1 MKFIYYF
8 PGRWLPRDPAFM
20 SGAVHARL
28 ARAAEAAGFAAV
40 ALDEHPIPS
49 ESWRRTPEGHDC
61 LDPFIGLAMIAGATE
76 RIRLLTYLAVVP
88 FRNPFFLAKEAA
100 TLDVMSDGRL
110 ILGLG
115 LGYLQAEF
123 KALGVDFAARRKLFD
138 EALEV
143 LHLAWS
149 GEPVSYV
156 GSQFHADGVTAQPR
170 PVQQPH
176 PPIWIGGNG
185 RAALRRAAASA
196 QGWMGHPLKREL
208 AKDRG
213 APPLESVDD
222 LRRYV
227 RRLRNY
233 AAESGRSDP
242 IDVVHSLRDLP
253 RERAAHVEALR
264 EFEEAGVT
272 WAVWS
277 GSGATPEEAEE
288 LIYEYGKGVIAQF
301 ADGSTEA
308 GGGY

>member
-1 MKFIYYF
+1 VKLIYYF
-8 PGRWLPRDPAFM
+8 PGRCLPRNPAFI

-49 ESWRRTPEGHDC
+49 ESWRQPPEGDDC
-61 LDPFIGLAMIAGATE
+61 LDPVVGLTMIAGAME
-76 RIRLLTYLAVVP
+76 RIRILTYLAVVP

-100 TLDVMSDGRL
+100 TPDVMSDGRFL
-110 ILGLG
+110 LGLG
-115 LGYLQAEF
+115 LGYMQAKF
-123 KALGVDFAARRKLFD
+123 KALGVDFAARRELFD

-143 LHLAWS
+143 LRLAWG
-149 GEPVSYV
+149 GEPMSYV
-156 GSQFHADGVTAQPR
+156 GSQFHADDVTAQPR

-185 RAALRRAAASA
+185 RATLQRAAASA
-196 QGWMGHPLKREL
+196 QGWMAHPVKREL
-208 AKDRG
+208 VKERG
-213 APPLESVDD
+213 VPPLESVDD
-222 LRRYV
+222 LCRYV

-233 AAESGRSDP
+233 TEEFGRSDL

-272 WAVWS
+272 SAVWS
-277 GSGATPEEAEE
+277 RSGAIPQEAEE
-288 LIYEYGKGVIAQF
+288 LIDEYGKRVIAQF
-301 ADGSTEA
+301 ADGRTEA
-308 GGGY
+308 EGRY